1 MYSITNLIRNFIQI
15 YAVIVGKCTLEIV
28 FWMSGLRNDTIKIV
42 NQKLTEVL
50 LEVFRN
56 SCSPHATFATVAR
69 AILVEWSLVDTPTN
83 LAKANA
89 LITTKKQ
96 AIDLIESELLKSQ
109 MAKIKFMDL
118 LYKATSKCAELK
130 KHNVKFIS
138 IENYGVVESSGER
151 SSKYM

>member
-1 MYSITNLIRNFIQI
+1 MIRNFLQI
-15 YAVIVGKCTLEIV
+15 YAVILGRCTLEIV
-28 FWMSGLRNDTIKIV
+28 FWMTGLRNDTIKIV
-42 NQKLTEVL
+42 SQELTKVL

-96 AIDLIESELLKSQ
+96 AIDLIENELLKSQ
-109 MAKIKFMDL
+109 LAKTKLMDL
-118 LYKATSKCAELK
+118 LYKATSKNAQLK

-138 IENYGVVESSGER
+138 IENYGVVESSGEC
-151 SSKYM
+151 SSKI